1 MKLKR
6 IVFATTAAALLAVSG
21 CKTPPEVKSA
31 LASLDDGYAANARLM
46 AQYKQLGD
54 SFRER
59 EIKWNLYIN
68 NRQKLDLALLW
79 ATRDAESAKAPQG
92 EYVDEAHAQ
101 LGDELV
107 GLVNQFR
114 LNGLK
119 PQNGKSGQ
127 TVFQP
132 GTNTMDALIGAIP
145 AFAHAAAT
153 KSAAEQP
160 SSKNPSGAFDD
171 YAARVAA
178 LRRIN
183 QAIST
188 YLNIDE
194 TVRPEDVH
202 DIATSV
208 RSLSGH

>member
-1 MKLKR
+1 MKVRKL
-6 IVFATTAAALLAVSG
+6 VVTTVAVTVLAVSG
-21 CKTPPEVKSA
+21 CKTPPEVKEA
-31 LASLDDGYAANARLM
+31 LASLDDGYAANAKLM
-46 AQYKQLGD
+46 LQYKQLGD
-54 SFRER
+54 SFRSR

-68 NRQKLDLALLW
+68 NRHKLDLALLW
-79 ATRDAESAKAPQG
+79 ATTDAQSPKAP
-92 EYVDEAHAQ
+92 EADYVEEARSQ

-107 GLVNQFR
+107 ALVNQFR

-127 TVFQP
+127 AVFKP

-145 AFAHAAAT
+145 AFAHSALRQSAT
-153 KSAAEQP
+153 EQP
-160 SSKNPSGAFDD
+160 ALKSTSGAFDD

-188 YLNIDE
+188 YLNIDV

-208 RSLSGH
+208 RTLSGN